1 MSNQPKVIIKV
12 FFMEITVK
20 QRKWTIIFLLCL
32 YVAQLIAVA
41 CTVSILMKYLLD
53 ETSNLP
59 NENILFWLYIIILA
73 LDFAV
78 VVAYSVNAARI
89 FSETYVFTDD
99 KLIVKRGQT
108 IKAEIKY
115 CDIEKVRIRNTLNS
129 LNMYYL
135 KQSADGCNQW
145 KTKRFYGDFEPKEL
159 DKIKEKLT
167 AFNAENGES
176 IKMI

>member
-1 MSNQPKVIIKV
+1 M
-12 FFMEITVK
+12 
-20 QRKWTIIFLLCL
+20 LCL
-32 YVAQLIAVA
+32 YVAQLLVVA

-59 NENILFWLYIIILA
+59 NENILFWLYIIVLV

-78 VVAYSVNAARI
+78 VVAYVVNVVRI
-89 FSETYVFTDD
+89 FKETYVFSDD
-99 KLIVKRGQT
+99 ELIVKRGQT
-108 IKAEIKY
+108 IKAKIKY
-115 CDIEKVRIRNTLNS
+115 CDIEKVRIRSAMNS
-129 LNMYYL
+129 LNVYYL

-145 KTKRFYGDFEPKEL
+145 KTKRFYGDFEPKDL
-159 DKIKEKLT
+159 DRIKEKLT